1 MIQRHLFDRALWFF
15 CAVLLLGAFWHV
27 PIHSQYLD
35 IDEGGTAE
43 KKEAPAKAAKALPSY
58 IARNVKA
65 EALPNVRGAVRITW
79 DTAPESDDSFI
90 VGRTTEVPYSSEKAI
105 SATSIKLVE
114 PGAER
119 VAIDSNLPPGQY
131 YYVVL
136 AKEKVMDKDVELYPN
151 VNYTSAPVI
160 IERDTPQATVKALP
174 EKVTL
179 IYAMIVNKNRVLLTW
194 KGVQSP
200 GLKYTI
206 YRGTESLKTPDRIK
220 NAEKIAVIDPPKE
233 SFVDKGITRT
243 GTYYYAVTTK
253 DSAGNEDL
261 QLIPDQSYTAS
272 GVFVALQAQGLA
284 SNLKAELADDNS
296 VRLKWDGAQTAG
308 EGQFLIY
315 RDVRPITSAERIALS
330 EKIAAVAIDTTTYVD
345 TGLAKGSYYYAVLG
359 KLSDGTVD
367 TTMAKDVNYT
377 SRPVVIG
384 ARLRVASIR
393 ASLRAGG
400 VRIDWACRG
409 ESGPRDYRL
418 IRTQSLIQTPDQA
431 GNADTIGTVNIMTG
445 HHIDR
450 NPPPGGHYYALI
462 PADKRLWGGYRLNA
476 GVNITGRID
485 VAGEEKIERAEH
497 IEPERKA
504 EEPSAGDSNID
515 AILRATFFQGRYD
528 LAISNLRRALAST
541 SSARDAAK
549 ARLFIGRSY
558 IEKREFRRALDYI
571 LTREVRRNFPREAD
585 FWSRYAIS
593 QIK

>member
-15 CAVLLLGAFWHV
+15 GAVMLMGMLWYA
-27 PIHSQYLD
+27 PSQSQYLD

-43 KKEAPAKAAKALPSY
+43 KKEAPAKTGKSLPSF

-65 EALPNVRGAVRITW
+65 SALPNVRGAVRITW

-90 VGRTTEVPYSSEKAI
+90 VGRTTEVPYSSDKAI
-105 SATSIKLVE
+105 SAVSIKLVE

-160 IERDTPQATVKALP
+160 IEREAPQAMVKTLP

-194 KGVQSP
+194 KGAQSP

-220 NAEKIAVIDPPKE
+220 NAEKIALVDPPKE

-243 GTYYYAVTTK
+243 GTYYYAITTK
-253 DSAGNEDL
+253 DSSGSEDL
-261 QLIPDQSYTAS
+261 QLIPDQSYTAT
-272 GVFVALQAQGLA
+272 GVFVALQAQSLV
-284 SNLKAELADDNS
+284 SNLKAELTDDNS

-315 RDVRPITSAERIALS
+315 RDVQPITSPERIALS
-330 EKIAAVAIDTTTYVD
+330 DKIGSVAIDKTTYVD
-345 TGLAKGSYYYAVLG
+345 AGLAKGSYYYAVLG

-367 TTMAKDVNYT
+367 TTLARDVNYT

-384 ARLRVASIR
+384 GRLQITSIR
-393 ASLRAGG
+393 ASLREGG
-400 VRIDWACRG
+400 VRIDWAYRG
-409 ESGPRDYRL
+409 KHGPKDYKL
-418 IRTQSLIQTPDQA
+418 IRTQSSIQSPGEVGD
-431 GNADTIGTVNIMTG
+431 ADTIGTVNILTG

-450 NPPPGGHYYALI
+450 NPPAGGYYYALI
-462 PADKRLWGGYRLNA
+462 PADRGLWESYRLSA
-476 GVNITGRID
+476 GVNITARIA
-485 VAGEEKIERAEH
+485 VAEE
-497 IEPERKA
+497 ERKVQA
-504 EEPSAGDSNID
+504 ERIEEPQAPPSNID

-528 LAISNLRRALAST
+528 LAIMSLRRALAAT
-541 SSARDAAK
+541 ADARDAAK

-571 LTREVRRNFPREAD
+571 LTREVRRHFPREAD